1 MTELALG
8 LAHIRSGLLRELRFW
23 LPSGGLKRYNA
34 NMKIIVD
41 NLALRYRDEGKG
53 PVVVLLHGWGQDL
66 TTFDA
71 LAGSLSEQFRV
82 IRVDLP
88 GFGQSQRPNSV
99 WGVLQ
104 YVKVVRNLLN
114 KLNIEQPFGLIG
126 HSFGGR
132 IAIKASA
139 TAIINPKKLICID
152 SAGINSSNS
161 LRNLSFKFVAK
172 AGKWALALPILAPL
186 RKPLRRKL
194 YAAAGATDYLD
205 AGPMRQIFLKT
216 IKEDLRDE
224 AKKIRI
230 PTLFVWGEDDGVTPL
245 WEAREM
251 SNRIQASVVRVVKDA
266 GHFSYIDQP
275 QKVTKLIVD
284 FLS

>member
-1 MTELALG
+1 
-8 LAHIRSGLLRELRFW
+8 
-23 LPSGGLKRYNA
+23 
-34 NMKIIVD
+34 MKIIVD
-41 NLALRYRDEGKG
+41 NLALRYRDEGRG
-53 PVVVLLHGWGQDL
+53 PVVVLLHGWGQEL
-66 TTFDA
+66 TTFDD
-71 LAGSLSEQFRV
+71 LSLELTKNFRV
-82 IRVDLP
+82 IRLDLP
-88 GFGQSQRPNSV
+88 GFGQSQRPGSI

-114 KLNIEQPFGLIG
+114 KLNIEQPFALVG

-132 IAIKASA
+132 VAIKAAA
-139 TAIINPKKLICID
+139 TGILMPKKLVCID

-161 LRNLSFKFVAK
+161 IRNLSFKFVAK
-172 AGKWALALPILAPL
+172 AGKWALKLPFLAPL

-194 YAAAGATDYLD
+194 YSAAGATDYLD

-216 IKEDLRDE
+216 IKEDLREE

-230 PTLFVWGEDDGVTPL
+230 PTLFVWGADDVVTPL

-266 GHFSYIDQP
+266 GHFSYLDQP
-275 QKVTKLIVD
+275 EKVAKITTE
-284 FLS
+284 FLT